1 MIATIYSLPSWIA
14 NPDNKPSYQLF
25 QTFINNPVT
34 LEAKTIEQPTLT
46 TLTIQSSYTVEN
58 WYKYNY
64 VKFKDLWYVIK
75 DVSYLSENNNVVSIN
90 AELDIYL
97 SFVVSYFDTTKTFNN
112 LVFFKQKHLNRY
124 FYNSDGSTCLNFE
137 QQFYLKN
144 KHQALADI
152 GKNNVKNTDW
162 LNYQNYTG
170 FNAGLTSYSEETLDS
185 VLGIGYIYAIWQITA
200 NETNQSMINQLP
212 TFGLINIGPNGKGMT
227 AGPNGSAYNY
237 PWWAILKGVG
247 DVSYLDFI
255 VLPVPIEYA
264 YAGNSFE
271 YLPNT
276 GLFTTLKDF
285 APNTIGNTYWNDNVI
300 VWSVMPQNLYYFFDV
315 NNLYQVNNYNAFS
328 NVYDSEPYLFQYCN
342 FRVRGAGE
350 DSIVDITYFNNVTAT
365 TFINTLYS
373 FVINL
378 NHPTTQITNILY
390 NVMLYYSQNIN
401 TSFSIMTPYMFNTI
415 NDVYYV
421 LNWKLIYPSLSNNWN
436 NYLTTNLNQ
445 YHTALNIAHYGLQKS
460 QADLAFDSI
469 KAATGAVSGFFS
481 GGISGAVNGA
491 VNGAESLTNGTFNEL
506 TQQTEYNYLNTGKK
520 ADMSRT
526 SNARLAT
533 NNNAISYNN
542 FTVSFVF
549 ECPPQYEQNI
559 AVAYCYLNGYVLNR
573 WEPFSYWHNRQL
585 VNYVKCQYFTDAMMS
600 QMNQTYKGMID
611 KLFNNGFRVWLPIM
625 GISYETVPFNQ
636 LNLQTGTYNLEINQ
650 NNNEINYLIQQGI
663 EYD

>member
-1 MIATIYSLPSWIA
+1 MIAYIYSLPSWIA

-46 TLTIQSSYTVEN
+46 TLTIQSSYTIEN

-97 SFVVSYFDTTKTFNN
+97 SFVISYFDTTKTFNN

-124 FYNSDGSTCLNFE
+124 FYNVDGNTCINFE

-170 FNAGLTSYSEETLDS
+170 FNDGLTSYSEETLDS
-185 VLGIGYIYAIWQITA
+185 VLGIGYIYAIWTMSQ
-200 NETNQSMINQLP
+200 NEVAQTTINQLP
-212 TFGLINIGPNGKGMT
+212 TFGLVNICMSGSGQTSGPNGE
-227 AGPNGSAYNY
+227 AYNL
-237 PWWAILKGVG
+237 PWWTVLDAAGS
-247 DVSYLDFI
+247 VSYVDFI
-255 VLPVPIEYA
+255 VLPTPIEYA
-264 YAGNSFE
+264 FAGNSFQ
-271 YLPNT
+271 YVANS
-276 GLFTTLKDF
+276 GLLTNIKNF
-285 APNTIGNTYWNDNVI
+285 APGTLQNNSWNDNVI
-300 VWSVMPQNLYYFFDV
+300 VWACMPQNLYYFIDT
-315 NNLYQVNNYNAFS
+315 NNTEYVNNYSVFE
-328 NVYDSEPYLFQYCN
+328 NVYNSEPYIFQYCN

-401 TSFSIMTPYMFNTI
+401 TSFSMMTPYMFNNI

-460 QADLAFDSI
+460 QADLAFDTI

-481 GGISGAVNGA
+481 GGIEGAINGA

-506 TQQTEYNYLNTGKK
+506 TQQTEYNYLKTGKK

-549 ECPPQYEQNI
+549 ECPPQYEQNL
-559 AVAYCYLNGYVLNR
+559 VVNYCYLNGYVLNR
-573 WEPFSYWHNRQL
+573 WEPFNYWYNRQL
-585 VNYVKCQYFTDAMMS
+585 VNYVKCQYFTDAMMP

-611 KLFNNGFRVWLPIM
+611 KLFNNGFRVWLPII

-650 NNNEINYLIQQGI
+650 NNNEINFLNQQGI
-663 EYD
+663 EYE